1 MSNKFDIMSNYNDFF
16 LMAEPGSIRVVKKI
30 FCGLSVE
37 TDKNAGMKLCR
48 QIFDEIADRNQR

>member
-1 MSNKFDIMSNYNDFF
+1 MSNILDIMSIYIDFF
-16 LMAEPGSIRVVKKI
+16 FMAKPGSIRVVKKI
-30 FCGLSVE
+30 FCGISVE